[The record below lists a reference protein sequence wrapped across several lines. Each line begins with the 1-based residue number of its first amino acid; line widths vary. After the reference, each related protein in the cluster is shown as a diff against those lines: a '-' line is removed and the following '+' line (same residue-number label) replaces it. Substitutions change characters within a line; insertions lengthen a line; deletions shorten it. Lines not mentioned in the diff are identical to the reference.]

1 MEEIGKKA
9 WDDELNKAH
18 DEIAPQISEKDP
30 EEEGEDS
37 DITETEG
44 KRNEAQR

>member
-1 MEEIGKKA
+1 MEEEIGKKA

-30 EEEGEDS
+30 EEEGEDVS
-37 DITETEG
+37 ETED
-44 KRNEAQR
+44 KRNESQR